1 MAEHPF
7 KPLEPAVLPGN
18 EHALREFTEFFR
30 QEAMNPPKVNE
41 LFKIP
46 EGLSPE
52 WQRIFDTVASYYER
66 QSAITRL
73 NLISLEKKLGHGG
86 RELIRIRNAEH
97 CDSHE
102 GKGLSA
108 IKHEYFKC
116 LLYPHFYCKGNEE
129 FRKGNLTQA
138 QVLYVSAIATFPTP
152 DVMNNL
158 AACCLKLNQ

>member
-52 WQRIFDTVASYYER
+52 WQRIFVSKYASGKLHYRAENEVFQR
-66 QSAITRL
+66 RSPAE
-73 NLISLEKKLGHGG
+73 LEVTWCAFG
-86 RELIRIRNAEH
+86 
-97 CDSHE
+97 
-102 GKGLSA
+102 
-108 IKHEYFKC
+108 
-116 LLYPHFYCKGNEE
+116 
-129 FRKGNLTQA
+129 
-138 QVLYVSAIATFPTP
+138 
-152 DVMNNL
+152 
-158 AACCLKLNQ
+158 